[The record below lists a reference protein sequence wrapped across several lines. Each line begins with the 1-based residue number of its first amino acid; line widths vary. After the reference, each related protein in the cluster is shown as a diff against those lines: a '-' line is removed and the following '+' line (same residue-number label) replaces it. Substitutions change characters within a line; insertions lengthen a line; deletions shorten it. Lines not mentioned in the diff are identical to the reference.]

1 MPESGDMEALL
12 YSIDVKHLL
21 HQYSNQKDQNLA
33 FQWNMR
39 SHCSSQF
46 SISSSSSPSYKTR
59 IFQDSRSSSSA
70 SSSLPYVSDYD
81 MSSNPPSRVLSTSVS
96 INNGNKKTLT
106 ESSKTANTINKYKT
120 DSTLH
125 WEIRIPTPQGG
136 SVVSDGTIML
146 PPSPTCVERTE
157 GGWVRCRGVILAED
171 IPLKGKIEIWV
182 LNKSKNRRLNAIDV
196 NHLEVSNI
204 STTIKSTSLEWNN
217 KESNEGINSNSRKIP
232 FVSDVILQKGGD
244 HEGWSHQYNQFCSLQ
259 CLFNN
264 VNNHFDYP
272 HIPEGFKMFRR
283 ILCLIDSS
291 NNYNNNNNNSNND
304 NNNKYKNIVNIDNDR
319 KCKIIFQA
327 KLKSD
332 VNCNNKSNLANSKN
346 MKDKENSLEKTIDGF
361 GYKWCVIVKRFTAMV
376 TSAGTGVQ
384 ITGTGTGAWTGAG
397 AGRRMEIVAR
407 GECVHLNTMKEGP
420 GTGADLSSKR
430 CDTTDI
436 ADVTDS
442 NIGSIT
448 GKNDENDNN
457 YYNNNN
463 NSSKS
468 NNNKMNKNS
477 QNDYNDISKDQPW
490 IWLDISADLGP
501 LHSGDEA
508 FLCASP
514 ITMDGKTENINNFCS
529 VEIRNFR
536 YFYTISKTENRF
548 RNENLKIAE
557 NVIRI
562 GKTAMTDGQQSEYDE
577 NKVSQYSSKVIQI
590 ENRLH
595 HSVHNDHSIVIPY
608 F

>member
-21 HQYSNQKDQNLA
+21 HQYSNQKNQNVA

-46 SISSSSSPSYKTR
+46 SISSSSFSSSHKTR
-59 IFQDSRSSSSA
+59 IFQDSRDSSSA

-81 MSSNPPSRVLSTSVS
+81 INSNPPSRVINTFLSS
-96 INNGNKKTLT
+96 NNGNKKSHT
-106 ESSKTANTINKYKT
+106 ESSKTANTVNKYKT

-157 GGWVRCRGVILAED
+157 GGWVQCRGVILAED

-182 LNKSKNRRLNAIDV
+182 LNKSKNRKLNAIDV
-196 NHLEVSNI
+196 NQLEVSNV
-204 STTIKSTSLEWNN
+204 STTIKSTSLEWNS
-217 KESNEGINSNSRKIP
+217 KDSNEGINSNSRKIP
-232 FVSDVILQKGGD
+232 FVNDVILQKGGD
-244 HEGWSHQYNQFCSLQ
+244 HEGWSYQYNQFCSLQ
-259 CLFNN
+259 YIFNN
-264 VNNHFDYP
+264 VKNHFDYP
-272 HIPEGFKMFRR
+272 YIPEGFKMFRR

-291 NNYNNNNNNSNND
+291 NNYNNNSNNYNYNNNKYISIVNND
-304 NNNKYKNIVNIDNDR
+304 NNR

-332 VNCNNKSNLANSKN
+332 GNGNNKSNLANSKN
-346 MKDKENSLEKTIDGF
+346 MKDKEKFLEKNIDGF
-361 GYKWCVIVKRFTAMV
+361 GYKWCVTVKRFTAMV

-384 ITGTGTGAWTGAG
+384 ITATDTGTGTG

-407 GECVHLNTMKEGP
+407 GKCVHLNNLKEGP
-420 GTGADLSSKR
+420 ETGADMSSKR
-430 CDTTDI
+430 YDTLDVADI
-436 ADVTDS
+436 TDS
-442 NIGSIT
+442 KMGSKS
-448 GKNDENDNN
+448 GKYEEKDNN
-457 YYNNNN
+457 NYNNNDDGKN
-463 NSSKS
+463 
-468 NNNKMNKNS
+468 NNNKINKNS
-477 QNDYNDISKDQPW
+477 KNDFNDDSQDQPW
-490 IWLDISADLGP
+490 IWTDISADLGP

-508 FLCASP
+508 VLCASP
-514 ITMDGKTENINNFCS
+514 ITMDGKTENINSFCS

-536 YFYTISKTENRF
+536 YFYTISKNENRL
-548 RNENLKIAE
+548 RNENFEIAG
-557 NVIRI
+557 NVINSS
-562 GKTAMTDGQQSEYDE
+562 KTAMTDKQQSEYDE
-577 NKVSQYSSKVIQI
+577 SKVSQYFSKLIRI

-595 HSVHNDHSIVIPY
+595 HIVHNDQSIAIPY